1 MYANEPADLI
11 NTEIITCILYIPL
24 NIRTILNT
32 LKTLIIFKLFKDE
45 RSPPLEPY
53 ASNTISK
60 IEIVTMPPSSQ
71 FIESPM
77 YFLIPIPKSFMIISI
92 IKIHVK
98 Y

>member
-11 NTEIITCILYIPL
+11 NTEIITCILSIPL

-32 LKTLIIFKLFKDE
+32 LKTLIIFKLFKD
-45 RSPPLEPY
+45 SLPSPY
-53 ASNTISK
+53 ASNIISK

-71 FIESPM
+71 FILSPM

>member
-1 MYANEPADLI
+1 MYANELADLI

-32 LKTLIIFKLFKDE
+32 LKTLIIFKLFKD
-45 RSPPLEPY
+45 SPPLEPY

-71 FIESPM
+71 FILSPM
-77 YFLIPIPKSFMIISI
+77 YFLIPTAKSFMIISI